1 MKFIKDNAIDI
12 IIALVLIALSLGMNF
27 GLMKLD
33 KGFNEYLVI
42 LLFTYIAVFTLD
54 IKFSVPSFLLIFI
67 LNLLF
72 RKNLNF
78 DIRTLMIF
86 IEVVFGFAIGYISHK
101 KFNISYIFSLL
112 VSIVI
117 SKILSYIIALIIAN
131 AAHIYNID
139 RIIKVNLVASLL
151 SITACLVIVPLL
163 LYTKENFTYL

>member
-27 GLMKLD
+27 GLMKLN

-42 LLFTYIAVFTLD
+42 LLFTYIAVFALD
-54 IKFSVPSFLLIFI
+54 IKFSVPSVLLIFI

-163 LYTKENFTYL
+163 VYTKENFTYL

>member
-27 GLMKLD
+27 GLMKLN

-54 IKFSVPSFLLIFI
+54 IKFSVPSVLLIFI

-78 DIRTLMIF
+78 DMRTLMIF
-86 IEVVFGFAIGYISHK
+86 IEVVFGSAIGYISHK

-163 LYTKENFTYL
+163 VYTKENFTYL

>member
-1 MKFIKDNAIDI
+1 MKFIKNNAIDI

-27 GLMKLD
+27 GLMKLN

-42 LLFTYIAVFTLD
+42 LLFTYIAVFALD
-54 IKFSVPSFLLIFI
+54 IKFSVPSVLLIFI

-78 DIRTLMIF
+78 DMRTLMIF

-151 SITACLVIVPLL
+151 SITACLIIVPLL
-163 LYTKENFTYL
+163 VYTKENFTYL

>member
-27 GLMKLD
+27 GLMKLN

-42 LLFTYIAVFTLD
+42 LLFTYIAVFALD
-54 IKFSVPSFLLIFI
+54 IKFSVPSVLLIFI

-78 DIRTLMIF
+78 DMRTLMIF

-117 SKILSYIIALIIAN
+117 SKIFSYIIALIIAN

>member
-27 GLMKLD
+27 GLMKLN

-42 LLFTYIAVFTLD
+42 LLFTYIAVFALD
-54 IKFSVPSFLLIFI
+54 IKFSVPSVLLIFI

-78 DIRTLMIF
+78 DMRTLMIF

-101 KFNISYIFSLL
+101 KFNIPYIFSLL

-163 LYTKENFTYL
+163 VYTKENFTYL

>member
-12 IIALVLIALSLGMNF
+12 IIALVLTALSLGMNF
-27 GLMKLD
+27 GLMKLN

-54 IKFSVPSFLLIFI
+54 IKFSVPSVLLIFI

-78 DIRTLMIF
+78 DMRTLMIF

>member
-1 MKFIKDNAIDI
+1 MKFIKDNAVDI
-12 IIALVLIALSLGMNF
+12 ILAFILIALSLAMNF
-27 GLMKLD
+27 ALIKLN
-33 KGFNEYLVI
+33 KGFNEYLAI

-54 IKFSVPSFLLIFI
+54 IKFSVPSVLLIFI

-101 KFNISYIFSLL
+101 KFNIAYIFSLL

>member
-1 MKFIKDNAIDI
+1 
-12 IIALVLIALSLGMNF
+12 
-27 GLMKLD
+27 
-33 KGFNEYLVI
+33 
-42 LLFTYIAVFTLD
+42 
-54 IKFSVPSFLLIFI
+54 
-67 LNLLF
+67 
-72 RKNLNF
+72 
-78 DIRTLMIF
+78 MIF

-163 LYTKENFTYL
+163 VYTKENFTYL

>member
-1 MKFIKDNAIDI
+1 MKFIKDNAVDI
-12 IIALVLIALSLGMNF
+12 ILAFILIALSLAMNF
-27 GLMKLD
+27 ALIKLN
-33 KGFNEYLVI
+33 KGFNEYLAI

-54 IKFSVPSFLLIFI
+54 IKFSVPSVLLIFI

-78 DIRTLMIF
+78 DMRTLMIF

-117 SKILSYIIALIIAN
+117 SKIFSYIIALIIAN

>member
-1 MKFIKDNAIDI
+1 MKFIKDNAVDI
-12 IIALVLIALSLGMNF
+12 ILAFILIALSLAMNF
-27 GLMKLD
+27 ALIKLN

-54 IKFSVPSFLLIFI
+54 IKFSVPSVLLIFI

-78 DIRTLMIF
+78 DMRTLMIF

-139 RIIKVNLVASLL
+139 RIIKVNLVASIL

>member
-27 GLMKLD
+27 GLMKLN

-42 LLFTYIAVFTLD
+42 LLFTYIAVFALD
-54 IKFSVPSFLLIFI
+54 IKFSVPSVLLIFI

-101 KFNISYIFSLL
+101 KFNISYIFSLF

>member
-27 GLMKLD
+27 GLMKLN

-42 LLFTYIAVFTLD
+42 LLFTYIAVFALD
-54 IKFSVPSFLLIFI
+54 IKFSVPSVLLIFI

-78 DIRTLMIF
+78 DMRTLMIF

-163 LYTKENFTYL
+163 VYTKENFTYL

>member
-12 IIALVLIALSLGMNF
+12 IIALVLVALSLGMNF
-27 GLMKLD
+27 GLMKLN

-42 LLFTYIAVFTLD
+42 LLFTYIAVFALD
-54 IKFSVPSFLLIFI
+54 IKFSVPSVLLIFI

-78 DIRTLMIF
+78 DMRTLMIF

>member
-12 IIALVLIALSLGMNF
+12 IISLVLIALSLGMNF
-27 GLMKLD
+27 GLMKLN

-42 LLFTYIAVFTLD
+42 LLFTYIAVFALD
-54 IKFSVPSFLLIFI
+54 IKFSVPSVLLIFI

-78 DIRTLMIF
+78 DMRTLMIF

-117 SKILSYIIALIIAN
+117 SKILSYIIALTIAN

>member
-12 IIALVLIALSLGMNF
+12 IIALVLTALSLGMNF
-27 GLMKLD
+27 GLMKLN

-54 IKFSVPSFLLIFI
+54 IKFSVPSVLLIFI

-78 DIRTLMIF
+78 DMRTLMIF

-163 LYTKENFTYL
+163 VYTKENFTYL

>member
-42 LLFTYIAVFTLD
+42 LLFTYIAVFALD
-54 IKFSVPSFLLIFI
+54 IKFSIPSVLLIFI

-78 DIRTLMIF
+78 DMRTLMIF

-117 SKILSYIIALIIAN
+117 SKILSYIIALTIAN

>member
-54 IKFSVPSFLLIFI
+54 IKFSVPSAILIFI

-101 KFNISYIFSLL
+101 KSYIFSLL

-163 LYTKENFTYL
+163 VYTKENFTYL

>member
-42 LLFTYIAVFTLD
+42 LLFTYIAVFALD
-54 IKFSVPSFLLIFI
+54 IKFSVPSVLLIFI

>member
-12 IIALVLIALSLGMNF
+12 IIALVLTALSLGMNF
-27 GLMKLD
+27 GLMKLN

-54 IKFSVPSFLLIFI
+54 IKFSVPSVLLIFI

-163 LYTKENFTYL
+163 VYTKENFTYI

>member
-27 GLMKLD
+27 GLMKLN

-42 LLFTYIAVFTLD
+42 LLFTYIAVFALD
-54 IKFSVPSFLLIFI
+54 IKLSVPSVLLIFI

>member
-42 LLFTYIAVFTLD
+42 LLFTYIAVFALD
-54 IKFSVPSFLLIFI
+54 IKFSIPSVLLIFI

-78 DIRTLMIF
+78 DMRTLMIF

-117 SKILSYIIALIIAN
+117 SKIFSYIIALIIAN

>member
-1 MKFIKDNAIDI
+1 MKFIKDNAVDI
-12 IIALVLIALSLGMNF
+12 ILAFILIALSLAMNF
-27 GLMKLD
+27 ALIKLN

-54 IKFSVPSFLLIFI
+54 IKFSVPSVLLIFI

-78 DIRTLMIF
+78 DMRTLMIF